1 MGSPEESISRRSR
14 AWGLWGAVLAA
25 VTASVCCVGPLLLL
39 GLGVSGAWIGTL
51 TALEPVRP
59 VVSIAALGFLG
70 FAFYRAYRTPSTA
83 ECAEG
88 RPCDRPGSRRFTKT
102 AFWVAAV
109 AVLALLAFPYV
120 APHLFANA
128 APAEGTSQ
136 ASRVVLVV
144 ENMHCAT
151 CPVTVAA
158 SLEQVAGVVDA
169 QVTLDPPEAVVFYDE
184 KQTNMDE
191 LIDATIRAGYPSST
205 RPGNKK

>member
-1 MGSPEESISRRSR
+1 MGSPESSMSSRSG
-14 AWGLWGAVLAA
+14 AWSMWGAFLAA
-25 VTASVCCVGPLLLL
+25 ATASVCCVGPLLLL

-51 TALEPVRP
+51 VALEPVRP
-59 VVSIAALGFLG
+59 VVSVLALGFLG
-70 FAFYRAYRTPSTA
+70 FAFYRAYRTPRTA

-88 RPCDRPGSRRFTKT
+88 RHCARPGSRRFTKT

-109 AVLALLAFPYV
+109 AVLALLAFPYA

-128 APAEGTSQ
+128 VPAKGTSESSQ
-136 ASRVVLVV
+136 VVLVV

-158 SLEQVAGVVDA
+158 SLEQVAGVIDA
-169 QVTLDPPEAVVFYDE
+169 QVSLDPPEAIVFYDE
-184 KQTNMDE
+184 KQTNIDE
-191 LIDATIRAGYPSST
+191 LIDATTHAGYPSKT

>member
-1 MGSPEESISRRSR
+1 MSSRSR

-25 VTASVCCVGPLLLL
+25 VTASVCCIGPLLLL

-59 VVSIAALGFLG
+59 VVSVVALGFLG

-88 RPCDRPGSRRFTKT
+88 RPCARPGSRRFTKT
-102 AFWVAAV
+102 ASWAAAV
-109 AVLALLAFPYV
+109 AVLALLAFPYA
-120 APHLFANA
+120 APYLFANA
-128 APAEGTSQ
+128 VPAEWTSQ
-136 ASRVVLVV
+136 SSRVVLVV

-184 KQTNMDE
+184 QQTNIDE
-191 LIDATIRAGYPSST
+191 LIDATTHAGYPSKT